1 MVMANL
7 DFGTTAVVEPNNTK
21 RDTAVRFE
29 KLFADDVSLQRAL
42 SSAGGLQLQDLQKRH
57 A

>member
-1 MVMANL
+1 MVVANL

-21 RDTAVRFE
+21 RDTAVHFE